1 MKYVSIILVVLLA
14 ALISWGMFEITQHA
28 EVQIGIG
35 VISFLAALIPPAVAV
50 FTKQEEYP
58 RSNMLIKST
67 SAVVFVLL
75 LIVNGVFAFLA
86 TSLKPV
92 IMTDGV
98 VLLLYLFSVL
108 KVYNSKQ

>member
-1 MKYVSIILVVLLA
+1 MKYLSLILVLLLA
-14 ALISWGMFEITQHA
+14 AFISWGLYEVTQHA

-35 VISFLAALIPPAVAV
+35 IISFLCALIPPAVAV
-50 FTKQEEYP
+50 LAQQSEYP
-58 RSNMLIKST
+58 RSNLVIKAT
-67 SAVVFVLL
+67 SSVVFVLL

-92 IMTDGV
+92 IMVDAI
-98 VLLLYLFSVL
+98 VLLLYLFAIL